1 MLFRSNTGDE
11 NFRGFETT
19 LKYEKDA
26 FAIGGNYTYTKIEKD
41 DNSVI
46 VTDVPKHQAYFYAS
60 YTPVSYLTLS
70 GNISYKKD
78 FILENAKAKYI
89 NMPNTTDYRYS
100 KALNFAIGVENLTDE
115 NYELDLGY
123 PEPGREYY
131 AKFTYNF

>member
-1 MLFRSNTGDE
+1 
-11 NFRGFETT
+11 
-19 LKYEKDA
+19 
-26 FAIGGNYTYTKIEKD
+26 
-41 DNSVI
+41 
-46 VTDVPKHQAYFYAS
+46 
-60 YTPVSYLTLS
+60 LS

-89 NMPNTTDYRYS
+89 NMPNTTVAGVNVDYRYS

>member
-1 MLFRSNTGDE
+1 MQT
-11 NFRGFETT
+11 
-19 LKYEKDA
+19 
-26 FAIGGNYTYTKIEKD
+26 IHIQKIEKD

-78 FILENAKAKYI
+78 YMLEDANTNYI
-89 NMPNTTDYRYS
+89 SMPNTTVAGMNVDYRYS
-100 KALNFAIGVENLTDE
+100 KALSFAVGVENLTDE

-131 AKFTYNF
+131 AKFT